1 MLSRLVFKCGNFWI
15 SAFLHI
21 FLIKYTSQPI
31 SQCSALYLSRSLLRP
46 SSDTAGYTSG
56 NGIYCS
62 RQLLW
67 DVAVTPAPIITV
79 EQFLTRPTIM
89 YGCQTD
95 RKRMER
101 EFSCEKKD
109 VPKCFWEHTQFP
121 LLQDPFWSAYS
132 NATFGQIMSTT
143 LHSEHFFVVLWDLKN
158 ESFCNSNRNNII
170 PKSYIM

>member
-31 SQCSALYLSRSLLRP
+31 SQCSALYLSPSLLRP

-101 EFSCEKKD
+101 EFSCEKKTCQN
-109 VPKCFWEHTQFP
+109 VSENTLSFHCCRIH
-121 LLQDPFWSAYS
+121 
-132 NATFGQIMSTT
+132 FGLPTVT
-143 LHSEHFFVVLWDLKN
+143 LHLGKL
-158 ESFCNSNRNNII
+158 C
-170 PKSYIM
+170 PQLYILSIFLLSSGI

>member
-1 MLSRLVFKCGNFWI
+1 
-15 SAFLHI
+15 
-21 FLIKYTSQPI
+21 
-31 SQCSALYLSRSLLRP
+31 
-46 SSDTAGYTSG
+46 
-56 NGIYCS
+56 
-62 RQLLW
+62 
-67 DVAVTPAPIITV
+67 
-79 EQFLTRPTIM
+79 M

-121 LLQDPFWSAYS
+121 LLQDSFWSAYS

-158 ESFCNSNRNNII
+158 ESFCNSNRNNMSQNHILCRLRSI
-170 PKSYIM
+170 WLISLNICMDFPLKLPRIQMDWNLCQKMPTHTFRAIFFTNEMFVLGAFNCYAVMLCADPTESASAQFWWRFRRLPHIFHQ